1 MVFRGPPTLTPNAE
15 CLAIMQANQ
24 QNSPLLRLPAELRQM
39 VYNYALD
46 TNSAASPGTLCRAS
60 RQLFAET
67 SEDYFK
73 QNFIVQYL
81 QTHHYE
87 DLEELERHIKH
98 LGPDQRGGFREL
110 ILNNKVLLQLRQ
122 LKEDECLLSHFPNLH
137 CISLRSQV
145 GVAEDMLDYARQ
157 WSEFLRP
164 RLGSS
169 VCYRLQFKW
178 NPI

>member
-73 QNFIVQYL
+73 QNFI
-81 QTHHYE
+81 